1 MNIITL
7 FCEIHDFFLA
17 YEKWVSTQCL
27 PETTPLETR
36 GRPRRLHPS
45 EVTTIL
51 IAFQQSN
58 YRTFAVGRGFCAF
71 LCLCAKPLP
80 SATLLQMLARPIS
93 IFISNTSASIGAPSF
108 HIW

>member
-7 FCEIHDFFLA
+7 FCEIDDFFLA

-51 IAFQQSN
+51 IAFSKA
-58 YRTFAVGRGFCAF
+58 TIGR
-71 LCLCAKPLP
+71 L
-80 SATLLQMLARPIS
+80 S

>member
-7 FCEIHDFFLA
+7 FCEIDDFFLA

-45 EVTTIL
+45 VTKE
-51 IAFQQSN
+51 QSN
-58 YRTFAVGRGFCAF
+58 YRTFKHFYLKHV
-71 LCLCAKPLP
+71 CLWRAEF
-80 SATLLQMLARPIS
+80 PI
-93 IFISNTSASIGAPSF
+93 
-108 HIW
+108 W